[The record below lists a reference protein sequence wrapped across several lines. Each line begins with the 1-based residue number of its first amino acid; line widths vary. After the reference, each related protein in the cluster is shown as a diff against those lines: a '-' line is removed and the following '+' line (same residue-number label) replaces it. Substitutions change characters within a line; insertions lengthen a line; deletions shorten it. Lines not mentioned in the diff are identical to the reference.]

1 MTTASSADSSRF
13 SFRRPKKKKTQTEHG
28 QTPAAYNNGA
38 SGSFTKPRP
47 TGSRPSAATPS
58 SSSRRNRSYSPTHQK
73 KKPSSSASSK
83 SRPAV
88 TRTNSQIMMVSR
100 DYSIEAATEEFRQA
114 GLRGRRKTA
123 GQPSLR
129 MAASERLRLREIL
142 MARGR
147 GDDSSDEEGKS
158 PSFDVAD
165 SSIYRGEAVLR
176 FRELLN
182 DDNRGDLDASEP
194 SLSKKPQGG
203 RSGRRRGRRP
213 SRRRSM
219 SFDDK
224 DAAAFLLAGL
234 KGGDGRP
241 VNNNKPDI
249 NERPDDNSSSY
260 SSGQF
265 KNSLKSSGKLFDE
278 KIRLALEKKE
288 RKKLEKKSS
297 KRERRKGSLLSKD
310 KSRRGRDDSAV
321 DRGKVQRSR
330 RRSMSCDDKEVA
342 AFLKLKEDR
351 QNRSSETSCPSSV
364 EGHNMSSNSL
374 VEDSGHT
381 LGSDRSR
388 KSAKS
393 SKRERR
399 KSGLV
404 KGTSRRRTAE
414 RGAAP
419 RSRRRSMS
427 CDDKDV
433 AAYLRGRGEMPNNSS
448 VEEEEEEETR
458 AVTRR
463 PFAGHDHEP
472 PARTGSSEYD
482 REIMLERQAEER
494 QRIERE
500 RNTAEQAERVAQR
513 RFERWKRRSQ
523 MGMQQQSPVADDGGG
538 DGDSSGCGTTRRSLS
553 DPDMAGSLMGDSTL
567 TRDAYDDDDDVR
579 GDMFGDDGTPPVHR
593 PSRPGPG
600 PYSNRRGT
608 IDQHALVNF
617 VRSPGLDDSVMDGDR
632 PMSRLYEQI
641 MPRDSLAPN
650 GATSAQ
656 SPGGGGNDHASVL
669 NFSTMSMRG
678 SLHDSTQHSDE
689 YSQRFSMDEYIQLKM
704 SVAELRSELQEAHN
718 LASRYQSRL
727 KEVEVDRKSIEK
739 KNKMLMGIVV
749 GAVKEGKLSVSVLK
763 GLKD

>member
-1 MTTASSADSSRF
+1 MTAASSADSSRF
-13 SFRRPKKKKTQTEHG
+13 SFRRPKKKKAQAEHG
-28 QTPAAYNNGA
+28 QTPAAAASNN
-38 SGSFTKPRP
+38 GSFTKPRP
-47 TGSRPSAATPS
+47 SGSRPSVAPPS
-58 SSSRRNRSYSPTHQK
+58 SSSRRNRSYSPTQK
-73 KKPSSSASSK
+73 KKPSSSSSSK
-83 SRPAV
+83 SRPTVNRA
-88 TRTNSQIMMVSR
+88 NSQIMMVSR

-114 GLRGRRKTA
+114 GLRRKTA

-142 MARGR
+142 MARER
-147 GDDSSDEEGKS
+147 GDDSGSDEADRS
-158 PSFDVAD
+158 PRFDVAD

-182 DDNRGDLDASEP
+182 EDHGGDLDASE
-194 SLSKKPQGG
+194 KPQGG

-224 DAAAFLLAGL
+224 DAAAFLLSGL
-234 KGGDGRP
+234 KVGDGRAENDSTGP
-241 VNNNKPDI
+241 ANND
-249 NERPDDNSSSY
+249 RPDDNNSSY

-265 KNSLKSSGKLFDE
+265 KDSLKSSGKLFDE

-288 RKKLEKKSS
+288 RKKAEKKSS
-297 KRERRKGSLLSKD
+297 RRERRKGSLLSKD

-351 QNRSSETSCPSSV
+351 QNRSSENSCPSSV

-374 VEDSGHT
+374 VEDSSHT
-381 LGSDRSR
+381 QGSDRSR
-388 KSAKS
+388 KHSKS
-393 SKRERR
+393 NKRERR

-404 KGTSRRRTAE
+404 KGTSRRRSAE
-414 RGAAP
+414 RGTAA

-427 CDDKDV
+427 CDDKEV
-433 AAYLRGRGEMPNNSS
+433 AAYLRGRGGLSNNSS
-448 VEEEEEEETR
+448 VEEEEEETR

-463 PFAGHDHEP
+463 PFEP
-472 PARTGSSEYD
+472 PTRTVSAEYD
-482 REIMLERQAEER
+482 REIMLERQSEER

-500 RNTAEQAERVAQR
+500 RNSAEQAERVAQR

-538 DGDSSGCGTTRRSLS
+538 DGDSSGCETMRRSLS
-553 DPDMAGSLMGDSTL
+553 DPDVAMSSSRSAMGDSTL
-567 TRDAYDDDDDVR
+567 TQDVSDDHKDVP
-579 GDMFGDDGTPPVHR
+579 GDTFGEDGPPPVHR
-593 PSRPGPG
+593 PYRPGPV
-600 PYSNRRGT
+600 PFINRRGT

-617 VRSPGLDDSVMDGDR
+617 VRSPGLDDSVIDDDR
-632 PMSRLYEQI
+632 PMSRLYDQI
-641 MPRDSLAPN
+641 MPSMPRDSLAPN

-656 SPGGGGNDHASVL
+656 YPGGGGDDHASVL
-669 NFSTMSMRG
+669 KFSTTSV
-678 SLHDSTQHSDE
+678 LHDSTTQHSDD

-704 SVAELRSELQEAHN
+704 SVAELRSELQEAQN
-718 LASRYQSRL
+718 LASRYQNKL
-727 KEVEVDRKSIEK
+727 KEVEVDMKAIEK